1 MKKLLVVDDEE
12 IIRKLVK
19 RTFSSQNYIIREA
32 QNGTEAL
39 NIAKNE
45 RPDLILLDINIPEM
59 NGIEVCKRIKEDI
72 LLRGTFVILLT
83 GREIEDSEKILEETC
98 ADEFFKKPFSP
109 LELIEK
115 INQVLY
121 GDKFSQLMKTRINAK
136 DVISEDIESMSQEQL
151 LSYAKDI
158 AYIYKEELRKRKELE
173 FAVDKLKDLERMK
186 DVFISLLSQELR
198 TPLSIIKGYMEL
210 MGEALIP
217 SHSTELQAFIR
228 AILGSSKKLETL
240 IEELVD
246 FSTMEAGR
254 IAIDK
259 VDFSLPAL
267 LQFII
272 MENSQKIA
280 SAGIEVKFEAKNEI
294 KNIKADQGKIREAL
308 SYLLNNAMK
317 FTPEGGKVFIE
328 CEDEKHWIKVTF
340 RDTGAGISQENLD
353 KVFSPYYQ
361 SEDSITDP
369 TARMGLGL
377 SIVKHIIE
385 AHGGTVQIE
394 SKQGEGTTF
403 MITLPRSYKDAL
415 EMVSE
420 LKSIYPKKIE
430 EMSAHLE
437 AAEKQLLIYAQELS
451 GMYTK
456 EKLKSQQLEET
467 VRELENT
474 YIETISALATAIDL
488 KDAYTGEHTGRVAYY
503 AHCIAAELDENIIK
517 EKDFKYSLLL
527 HDVGKIGI
535 AEDILKKVGKLTE
548 EEWNILK
555 LHPDIGAR
563 LLSNVKFLTP
573 ALDSVRH
580 HHERWDGKGYPE
592 GLVGEE
598 IPIVARIIAVADS
611 FDAMTSDRPYRKGMS
626 IEEAKKEMQKSSGT
640 QFDPAVVEAF
650 MRAWDKIEVSIKK
663 KTVKS
668 ILQDESF

>member
-1 MKKLLVVDDEE
+1 MKKILIVDDEE

-19 RTFSSQNYIIREA
+19 KTFSSQNYLILEA
-32 QNGTEAL
+32 QKGTEAL
-39 NIAKNE
+39 NIAKSE
-45 RPDLILLDINIPEM
+45 HPDLILLDINIPEI
-59 NGIEVCKRIKEDI
+59 NGIEVCRQIKHDPYFD
-72 LLRGTFVILLT
+72 GTFVILLT
-83 GREIEDSEKILEETC
+83 GKDIDESGETLEEC
-98 ADEFFKKPFSP
+98 AADDLFIKPFSP

-136 DVISEDIESMSQEQL
+136 DIISEDIGSMGQEQL
-151 LSYAKDI
+151 LAYTKDI
-158 AYIYKEELRKRKELE
+158 AYIYKEEVCKRKELE

-186 DVFISLLSQELR
+186 DIFISLLSQELR

-210 MGEALIP
+210 MGEALIS
-217 SHSTELQAFIR
+217 SHATELQAFIK

-240 IEELVD
+240 IEELVN
-246 FSTMEAGR
+246 FSTMESGR
-254 IAIDK
+254 LAIDK

-272 MENSQKIA
+272 MENSQKID

-294 KNIKADQGKIREAL
+294 RPIKADQGKIREAF
-308 SYLLNNAMK
+308 SYLLNNAAK
-317 FTPEGGKVFIE
+317 FTPEGGKIFIE
-328 CEDEKHWIKVTF
+328 CEDEKHWVKITF
-340 RDTGAGISQENLD
+340 RDTGTGIPHDKLD

-385 AHGGTVQIE
+385 AHGGTVYIE
-394 SKQGEGTTF
+394 SKQGEGTIF
-403 MITLPRSYKDAL
+403 VITLPRSYKDAL

-420 LKSIYPKKIE
+420 LRSRYPKKIE
-430 EMSAHLE
+430 EMSEHLE

-467 VRELENT
+467 IKELENT

-503 AHCIAAELDENIIK
+503 AHCIAGELDEKFIN

-535 AEDILKKVGKLTE
+535 AEDVLKKVGKLTA
-548 EEWNILK
+548 EEWAILK
-555 LHPDIGAR
+555 SHPDIGAR
-563 LLSNVKFLTP
+563 LLSNVKFLAP
-573 ALDSVRH
+573 ALSSVRH
-580 HHERWDGKGYPE
+580 HHERWDGKGYPG
-592 GLVGEE
+592 GLMGEE
-598 IPIVARIIAVADS
+598 IPLAARIIAVADS
-611 FDAMTSDRPYRKGMS
+611 FDAMISDRPYRKGMS
-626 IEEAKKEMQKSSGT
+626 IEEANAEILRNSGT
-640 QFDPAVVEAF
+640 QFDPAIVEAF
-650 MRAWDKIEVSIKK
+650 ARAWEKIESSVQK
-663 KTVKS
+663 KTVKN
-668 ILQDESF
+668 IL